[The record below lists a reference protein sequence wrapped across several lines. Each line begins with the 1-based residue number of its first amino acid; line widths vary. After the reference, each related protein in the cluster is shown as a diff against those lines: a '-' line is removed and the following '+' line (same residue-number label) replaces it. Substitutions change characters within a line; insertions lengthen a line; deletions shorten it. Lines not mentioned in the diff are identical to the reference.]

1 MREKTFKNSPKGR
14 SEIPEKAG
22 SYILLD
28 KEGKGIYE
36 GMTDNL
42 KRRIKE
48 HHYDKSKEFSYIRIK
63 KMVKMAKNEILE
75 VDPYSQARNIEHKVD
90 IDTEGKI
97 SLDSILDKCS
107 FEQLKEILELLD
119 ENSER
124 AKLTD
129 SEITIDNMEADFT
142 ASVEIEQIFTSL
154 SLKEEGIV
162 KRWIT
167 EYLKKFE
174 EDN

>member
-1 MREKTFKNSPKGR
+1 
-14 SEIPEKAG
+14 
-22 SYILLD
+22 
-28 KEGKGIYE
+28 
-36 GMTDNL
+36 
-42 KRRIKE
+42 
-48 HHYDKSKEFSYIRIK
+48 
-63 KMVKMAKNEILE
+63 MAKNEILE
-75 VDPYSQARNIEHKVD
+75 VDPYNQARNIEHKVD

-119 ENSER
+119 ENSEK

-129 SEITIDNMEADFT
+129 SEITIDNMEADFIV
-142 ASVEIEQIFTSL
+142 SVEIEQIFTSL

-167 EYLKKFE
+167 KYLKNFE